1 MTKARASRE
10 FFILAVTCLALYH
23 AGRSIYGSIDRQ
35 VFLHKQSIALKSGQ
49 TQSQE
54 INKELREGLSSY
66 RSSTGIERLARE
78 RLNLA
83 GPDEIIVRL
92 GK

>member
-1 MTKARASRE
+1 MTKTRAMRE
-10 FFILAVTCLALYH
+10 IFILAVTVLALYH
-23 AGRSIYGSIDRQ
+23 AGRSIYSSVDRQ
-35 VFLHKQSIALKSGQ
+35 IFLNKQAIALKSGQ
-49 TQSQE
+49 AQSQE

-66 RSSTGIERLARE
+66 RSSTGVERLARE